1 MTRRRILI
9 AGLALVAAVLLAV
22 VPGYTGSY
30 GLLVAFEIVQLA
42 ALAQAW
48 SLMAGDGGIVS
59 LAVAAFV
66 GIGSY
71 GTAEAAAKAGLGL
84 YPSVLAGGLV
94 AVVFALIVAVPMLRF
109 RGLYFTIGSLVLAE
123 ALGIFMS
130 NFNGFGG
137 NAGIT
142 LPGTAPSPQTIYLLS
157 LVVALVATAVVA
169 GLVRSRLGLGLKAIR
184 DDEDVA
190 ERVGVLTFRTKLT
203 AFVIASFVMGIVGG
217 IQAQWTGYVEPA
229 GSFALDWTVETVNA
243 AIIGGVGTIVGPLA
257 GSAISV
263 GISQRLANYPT
274 MHLII
279 LGVLLIIV
287 IRLAPNGLWGA
298 ACQLT
303 RALLRRY
310 GTAWPRS
317 RPPAPAAPARP
328 ADAASA
334 VGTATA
340 ADDAAGAGAAADAGA
355 VPDAVDAARRG
366 GGVLLRAAGISK
378 VYGGVRAVDGV
389 DLELRGGEVLGMIGP
404 NGAGKSTLIGLLSG
418 AISGEGRVELFGED
432 VTGAGAQQRA
442 RRGIGRTHQVPRPFG
457 QMTVMENL
465 LVAHL
470 HGAKGTGRA
479 ARVECERILAR
490 CGLLEFAG
498 TRASDLGLLRLKRLE
513 LARALAVRPRI
524 LLLDEIGAGLVE
536 SELRELIALIR
547 TLRQEVDAILI
558 VEHVIDVIRE
568 SCDRLVVLDGG
579 RLLVSGEPGQVLA
592 DPQVAAVYLGT
603 SGGEE
608 VRHISGRDRLPG
620 RPLLEVKG
628 VAARY
633 GAFRALHE
641 VSFSVGEGE
650 VLALL
655 GANGAGKT
663 TTARSVSGMVPVS
676 GGEIW
681 FDGQRIDGRRPHDIV
696 RLGIAHCMEGRKIF
710 GDLTVEENLL
720 LGARAA
726 GSARERNRRLGAV
739 YEVFGALRERRGNS
753 GFALS
758 GGQQQMLAI
767 GRALM
772 AEPRLIVFDEISLGL
787 APITVDRLYETLRE
801 INGRGV
807 SMIVIEQN
815 VERGLALADHVA
827 VLEKGRV
834 ALVGTPA
841 EMRAD
846 DRLLSLY
853 VGEAKGNGPAGPVPA
868 GPGGPV
874 SAQPSAAQPSRA
886 QPGQA

>member
-1 MTRRRILI
+1 
-9 AGLALVAAVLLAV
+9 
-22 VPGYTGSY
+22 
-30 GLLVAFEIVQLA
+30 
-42 ALAQAW
+42 
-48 SLMAGDGGIVS
+48 
-59 LAVAAFV
+59 
-66 GIGSY
+66 
-71 GTAEAAAKAGLGL
+71 
-84 YPSVLAGGLV
+84 
-94 AVVFALIVAVPMLRF
+94 
-109 RGLYFTIGSLVLAE
+109 
-123 ALGIFMS
+123 
-130 NFNGFGG
+130 
-137 NAGIT
+137 
-142 LPGTAPSPQTIYLLS
+142 
-157 LVVALVATAVVA
+157 
-169 GLVRSRLGLGLKAIR
+169 
-184 DDEDVA
+184 
-190 ERVGVLTFRTKLT
+190 
-203 AFVIASFVMGIVGG
+203 
-217 IQAQWTGYVEPA
+217 
-229 GSFALDWTVETVNA
+229 
-243 AIIGGVGTIVGPLA
+243 
-257 GSAISV
+257 
-263 GISQRLANYPT
+263 
-274 MHLII
+274 
-279 LGVLLIIV
+279 
-287 IRLAPNGLWGA
+287 
-298 ACQLT
+298 
-303 RALLRRY
+303 
-310 GTAWPRS
+310 
-317 RPPAPAAPARP
+317 
-328 ADAASA
+328 
-334 VGTATA
+334 
-340 ADDAAGAGAAADAGA
+340 
-355 VPDAVDAARRG
+355 
-366 GGVLLRAAGISK
+366 
-378 VYGGVRAVDGV
+378 
-389 DLELRGGEVLGMIGP
+389 
-404 NGAGKSTLIGLLSG
+404 
-418 AISGEGRVELFGED
+418 
-432 VTGAGAQQRA
+432 
-442 RRGIGRTHQVPRPFG
+442 QVPRPFG

-479 ARVECERILAR
+479 ARAECERILAR

-536 SELRELIALIR
+536 SELRELIELIR

-568 SCDRLVVLDGG
+568 SCDRLIVIDGG
-579 RLLVSGEPGQVLA
+579 RLLVSGQPDRVLA

-608 VRHISGRDRLPG
+608 VSHAGGRARRPG

-641 VSFSVGEGE
+641 VSFSVAEGE

-663 TTARSVSGMVPVS
+663 TTARSVSGMLPVS
-676 GGEIW
+676 GGEVW

-710 GDLTVEENLL
+710 GDLSVEENLL

-726 GSARERNRRLGAV
+726 GSARERSRRLAAV

-772 AEPRLIVFDEISLGL
+772 AEPRLIIFDEISLGL
-787 APITVDRLYETLRE
+787 APIMVDRLYETLRE

-834 ALVGTPA
+834 ALAGPPS

-853 VGEAKGNGPAGPVPA
+853 VGEAKGNEPVPPGPVP
-868 GPGGPV
+868 PGPV
-874 SAQPSAAQPSRA
+874 PPREGAARGGAAS
-886 QPGQA
+886 